1 MPCALR
7 WSVGGTAMIEMTIMA
22 LAMCIIAV
30 TYGTIV
36 VIGAIAYKNY
46 RRMSD
51 D

>member
-1 MPCALR
+1 
-7 WSVGGTAMIEMTIMA
+7 MIEMTIMA
-22 LAMCIIAV
+22 LAVCIIAA

-46 RRMSD
+46 RSHD